1 MYNNHIL
8 QKQSGLLDRCI
19 DAFCCTIVLIVVLS
33 IMLGLHP
40 VYIASGS
47 MAPTLPTGSI
57 CIARDI
63 DAESRLPERGDIVL
77 FYPEAGSDTLFAK
90 RVIGLPGDT
99 LWAEDDVLT
108 INGEY
113 YDTIP
118 GTGDWIADVPDGC
131 VFFLGDNRGNSCD
144 SRYFGC
150 IALEQLTTKILFSL
164 PFS

>member
-1 MYNNHIL
+1 MPNETIGECSARYDALLHKIDSV
-8 QKQSGLLDRCI
+8 QSEIALLSSRSSVNPEDYRTRICELERMISHLSEEADQVYALLAHSISVSVDR
-19 DAFCCTIVLIVVLS
+19 
-33 IMLGLHP
+33 
-40 VYIASGS
+40 
-47 MAPTLPTGSI
+47 
-57 CIARDI
+57 R
-63 DAESRLPERGDIVL
+63 
-77 FYPEAGSDTLFAK
+77 YPEAGSDTLFAK

-118 GTGDWIADVPDGC
+118 GTGDWIADVPDGF